1 MSTELSVAEKTL
13 KARSSGSMPMS
24 ERLHNLELLQN
35 KANAYYK
42 QIADLKSD
50 LKRIGKNPLDI
61 NKYVSY
67 SPGGYH
73 YWEEEEDLY
82 DYQKYYAYLMYFRKL
97 VKLVE
102 DEIRRQKRLIKEK
115 HREQNRRN
123 QENHKASRSRP
134 KDC

>member
-1 MSTELSVAEKTL
+1 
-13 KARSSGSMPMS
+13 MPMS
-24 ERLHNLELLQN
+24 ERLRNLEFLQN

-42 QIADLKSD
+42 QIANLKSD
-50 LKRIGKNPLDI
+50 LKRIDKNPLDI

-82 DYQKYYAYLMYFRKL
+82 NYQKYYAYLMYFRKL

-102 DEIRRQKRLIKEK
+102 DEIRKQKRLIKEE